1 MVHKDW
7 WYRDYPNN
15 MWQRNAREM
24 TDVQLTVARQMIR
37 DLILEAQGHLLLAVW
52 AVEDERDELPLRR
65 DVDDPEI
72 VMEVS
77 EPNSEDDDYD
87 NPESQAEATTGWN
100 IGPVYHYPCLG
111 RTLMRRIPQ
120 IQQRLAALRHDL
132 ALIEAE
138 LVRRREAEIA
148 MAGMDLAGT
157 GRPRLARELSK
168 TQYRVR

>member
-1 MVHKDW
+1 
-7 WYRDYPNN
+7 
-15 MWQRNAREM
+15 M
-24 TDVQLTVARQMIR
+24 TDVQLAVGRQMIR
-37 DLILEAQGHLLLAVW
+37 DLILTAQGHLLMAVW

-65 DVDDPEI
+65 GVTDPEI

-77 EPNSEDDDYD
+77 EPNSDDDDYD

-111 RTLMRRIPQ
+111 RNLMRAIPE
-120 IQQRLAALRHDL
+120 IQQRLVALRHDL
-132 ALIEAE
+132 RVIEAE
-138 LVRRREAEIA
+138 LERRREAEIA

-157 GRPRLARELSK
+157 GRGRPRLARELSK